1 MTDNLPTPQRIF
13 INQQRGG
20 VQPTNV
26 ADVAPVVP
34 AKRARRCKPPPNG
47 CGGLLAGPS
56 GSELGCTC
64 CSCPGCGKCTKIGTK
79 QHLPTRCG
87 EDRIGP
93 CPEGKFVYQRCEGCN
108 ATQQALK
115 RASYQQR
122 LKELDMHSA
131 AVAVEIPAQ
140 DEETAASAIL
150 ALAPPASSL
159 PAGHSAALSSA
170 MWTQLQERDHVDGA
184 ASAPAPGDAAAAVSA
199 AEAASA
205 ASAAAIFA
213 AAATASTTTTLASVP
228 PAHSAPEPPST
239 APVSAAP
246 AGDVAASAAA
256 AAAAAATASNTTPAH
271 NAALASAAFDLTQ
284 EAQMAPIGNDTQ
296 PTSQRKS
303 LRYSAPAA
311 QARDPSEIWS
321 RAAEVPER
329 THDLGECQAKKVN
342 VNPRDIPGSMLEF
355 VEHCVRQKPP
365 TPGIGEAKDFITW
378 RSGSV
383 NANAGELLFRP
394 TPPYDVI
401 APPAAKQ
408 RIGASL
414 RVARQL
420 IKGDELSQLQQ
431 ELHVLPRS
439 LPWGSDEGKKH
450 LSKRAFMHLDSDV
463 EAQVSKEEAL
473 DGIHDKQALHA
484 AIVAAGKASR
494 THKVCTPALA
504 ERVRKLMCLE
514 PGSLRGMQ
522 ANYQH
527 DDFTLHMDDPKGD
540 GFGRDVATANVRG
553 DGIAVIEEIS
563 DRRPPRTPSA
573 SWWFQ
578 LSPGDVWCMPG
589 DKEHGYVRWN
599 CYHGLPH
606 DEIKEE
612 CQPGCTQCRISL
624 NLRYGHARSP

>member
-64 CSCPGCGKCTKIGTK
+64 CSCPGCNKCTKIGTK
-79 QHLPTRCG
+79 QHTRCG
-87 EDRIGP
+87 EDRIGR
-93 CPEGKFVYQRCEGCN
+93 CPEGTFVYQRCEGCN

-115 RASYQQR
+115 REKSKGDRQR
-122 LKELDMHSA
+122 LRELDMHSA
-131 AVAVEIPAQ
+131 AVAVEVPAQ
-140 DEETAASAIL
+140 DEETSASAIL

-159 PAGHSAALSSA
+159 PAGHSAALASA
-170 MWTQLQERDHVDGA
+170 MWTQLDHVDGA
-184 ASAPAPGDAAAAVSA
+184 ASAPAPGNAAAAVSA

-205 ASAAAIFA
+205 ASAAAISA
-213 AAATASTTTTLASVP
+213 TAATASTTTTLASVP
-228 PAHSAPEPPST
+228 PAHSAPEPPS
-239 APVSAAP
+239 A
-246 AGDVAASAAA
+246 DVAASAAA
-256 AAAAAATASNTTPAH
+256 AAAAAATAS
-271 NAALASAAFDLTQ
+271 
-284 EAQMAPIGNDTQ
+284 
-296 PTSQRKS
+296 QRKS
-303 LRYSAPAA
+303 PRYSAPAA
-311 QARDPSEIWS
+311 QAKHPSEIS
-321 RAAEVPER
+321 IRAAEVPEL
-329 THDLGECQAKKVN
+329 TPDLGERQDTKVK
-342 VNPRDIPGSMLEF
+342 VNPRDIPGSMLVF
-355 VEHCVRQKPP
+355 VEHCVRQNPP
-365 TPGIGEAKDFITW
+365 KPGIGAVKDW
-378 RSGSV
+378 HWHCGRV

-401 APPAAKQ
+401 APPAAQQ

-420 IKGDELSQLQQ
+420 IEGDELSRLQQ

-473 DGIHDKQALHA
+473 DGIHDKQALHT
-484 AIVAAGKASR
+484 AIVAAGRASR
-494 THKVCTPALA
+494 KHEVCTPALA

-527 DDFTLHMDDPKGD
+527 NDFPTHMDDPNGD
-540 GFGRDVATANVRG
+540 GFGRDVATVNVRG
-553 DGIAVIEEIS
+553 DGIVVIEEIA

-612 CQPGCTQCRISL
+612 CQPGCTKCRISL
-624 NLRYGHARSP
+624 NLRYGYARSP